1 MPPLARPP
9 SALKHDQPPS
19 TAPQTDA
26 TEPSL
31 VARVRR
37 LWPFLRPARWTFL
50 GGILAGA
57 VYGAST
63 GAGIPAVI
71 YKVIPVFFV
80 GEDQSPAWVVSM
92 GRFLFG
98 ENYGDKLLVT
108 ACVAMPLI
116 FVFRGLGAFASKYL
130 INKAGF
136 VVLENIRN
144 AVFARLQDLPLAFYQ
159 RHKAG
164 DLTSRLMVDTEQL
177 KGVVVNV
184 AGEIVKQPVTL
195 FSAVGFLVYLSLTNR
210 SALFMLIAI
219 LSVPVC
225 ILPIRMAARKL
236 QRYARAQLTRVGDLN
251 AVVTESLQSPV
262 EIKAYNQ
269 EQAQNRRFA
278 ERVREILRISL
289 KIVKYQSVVS
299 PSIEV
304 VSAIGFSVALFF
316 GVRQGLTY
324 ETFTALALALYFAY
338 EPIKKISTLHA
349 QSKIG
354 GAALARLEQVLDATD
369 SVPEPASPRPLPT
382 GPARIEFENVSF
394 TYEDREASGKA
405 AGGQPALHGITL
417 SVAPGE
423 TVALV
428 GASGA
433 GKSTFV
439 SLLPRFYDPT
449 AGLVRLGGVDLRE
462 ASRADV
468 RDRIALVPQQPALFN
483 DTLAENIRIGRPSAT
498 DEEVEEA
505 ARRAHIHDFIVSL
518 PDGYA
523 TRVGERGSSLS
534 GGQRQRVAIARAFL
548 KNAPILIL
556 DEATSALDGESES
569 KIQQALES
577 LVKGRMT
584 FMIAHRFSSIRAATR
599 ILVFNNGRIVED
611 GSPAELHAN
620 STIYRELFERQSG
633 TKASG

>member
-1 MPPLARPP
+1 M
-9 SALKHDQPPS
+9 
-19 TAPQTDA
+19 
-26 TEPSL
+26 
-31 VARVRR
+31 RR

-80 GEDQSPAWVVSM
+80 GEDQAPDWVVAM

-98 ENYGDKLLVT
+98 DNYGDSLLIA
-108 ACVAMPLI
+108 ACIALPLI
-116 FVFRGLGAFASKYL
+116 FVLRGAGAFASKYL

-136 VVLENIRN
+136 IVLENIRN
-144 AVFARLQDLPLAFYQ
+144 AVFSRLQDLPLAFYQ

-184 AGEIVKQPVTL
+184 AGEVVKQPVTL
-195 FSAVGFLVYLSLTNR
+195 FSAIGFLVYLSLTNR
-210 SALFMLIAI
+210 SALFMLVAI
-219 LSVPVC
+219 LSVPIC
-225 ILPIRMAARKL
+225 IFPIRIAAKKL
-236 QRYARAQLTRVGDLN
+236 QRYAGAQLARMGDLN
-251 AVVTESLQSPV
+251 AVVTEALQSPM
-262 EIKAYNQ
+262 EIKAYTQ
-269 EQAQNRRFA
+269 ERAQSKRFA
-278 ERVREILRISL
+278 ERVREILRLSL

-304 VSAIGFSVALFF
+304 VSAIGFSIALFF

-338 EPIKKISTLHA
+338 EPIKKISTIHA

-354 GAALARLEQVLDATD
+354 GAALTRLEQILDSTD
-369 SVPEPASPRPLPT
+369 TVPEPTLPRTLPA
-382 GPARIEFENVSF
+382 GPATLAFEGVSF
-394 TYEDREASGKA
+394 AYDGRPT
-405 AGGQPALHGITL
+405 AGETEGIAERPALREVTL

-433 GKSTFV
+433 GKSTFAA
-439 SLLPRFYDPT
+439 LLPRFYDPT
-449 AGLVRLGGVDLRE
+449 AGRVTLGGIDLRDM
-462 ASRADV
+462 AKADV
-468 RDRIALVPQQPALFN
+468 RGRIALVPQQPALFN
-483 DTLAENIRIGRPSAT
+483 DTLAENIRIGRPTAT
-498 DEEVEEA
+498 DAEVESA
-505 ARRAHIHDFIVSL
+505 ARRAFIHDFIVSL

-523 TRVGERGSSLS
+523 TQVGERGSSLS

-548 KNAPILIL
+548 KDAPILIL
-556 DEATSALDGESES
+556 DEATSALDAESEAA
-569 KIQQALES
+569 IQTALRE
-577 LVKGRMT
+577 LMKGRT
-584 FMIAHRFSSIRAATR
+584 VLIIAHRFSSIRDASR
-599 ILVFNNGRIVED
+599 ILVFDDGRIVAT
-611 GSPAELHAN
+611 GGHAELYSAN
-620 STIYRELFERQSG
+620 PLYRSLYDRQGGG
-633 TKASG
+633 TA

>member
-1 MPPLARPP
+1 MSDPASP
-9 SALKHDQPPS
+9 SPA
-19 TAPQTDA
+19 
-26 TEPSL
+26 EPSL
-31 VARVRR
+31 TARVRR
-37 LWPFLRPARWTFL
+37 LWPYLRPARWSFV

-80 GEDQSPAWVVSM
+80 GEDQAPDWVVAM

-98 ENYGDKLLVT
+98 DNYADHLLVA
-108 ACVAMPLI
+108 ACVALPLI
-116 FVFRGLGAFASKYL
+116 FVLRGLGAFASKYL

-144 AVFARLQDLPLAFYQ
+144 AVFVRLQDLPLAFYQ

-184 AGEIVKQPVTL
+184 AGEVIKQPVTL

-210 SALFMLIAI
+210 SALFMLVAI
-219 LSVPVC
+219 LSVPIC
-225 ILPIRMAARKL
+225 IFPIRMAAKKL
-236 QRYARAQLTRVGDLN
+236 RRYAAAQLARVGDLN
-251 AVVTESLQSPV
+251 AVVTEALQSPM
-262 EIKAYNQ
+262 EIKAYTQ
-269 EQAQNRRFA
+269 EQAQSKRFA
-278 ERVREILRISL
+278 ERVREILRLSL
-289 KIVKYQSVVS
+289 KMVKYQSVVS

-349 QSKIG
+349 QTKIG
-354 GAALARLEQVLDATD
+354 GAALARLEQILDSEDT
-369 SVPEPASPRPLPT
+369 VPEPTSARTLPA
-382 GPARIEFENVSF
+382 GPATIEFEGVSF
-394 TYEDREASGKA
+394 CYEGRTSNREGD
-405 AGGQPALHGITL
+405 GVGERPALREITL
-417 SVAPGE
+417 SLTPGE

-439 SLLPRFYDPT
+439 ALLPRFYDPI
-449 AGLVRLGGVDLRE
+449 AGRVTLGGIDLRE
-462 ASRADV
+462 LSKADL
-468 RDRIALVPQQPALFN
+468 RGRIALVPQQPALFN
-483 DTLAENIRIGRPSAT
+483 ETLAENIRIGRPTAT
-498 DEEVEEA
+498 DAEVEEA
-505 ARRAHIHDFIVSL
+505 ARRAFIHEFIVSL

-548 KNAPILIL
+548 KDAPLLIL
-556 DEATSALDGESES
+556 DEATSALDAENEAA
-569 KIQQALES
+569 IQAALRE
-577 LVKGRMT
+577 LMKGRT
-584 FMIAHRFSSIRAATR
+584 VLIIAHRFSSIRDASR
-599 ILVFNNGRIVED
+599 ILVFDDGRIVAT
-611 GSPAELHAN
+611 GAHVELYEAN
-620 STIYRELFERQSG
+620 PLYRSLYDRQGGG
-633 TKASG
+633 TTG